1 MLALAQKQYLN
12 KKNQQANQELQIAKE
27 RFVDISGSIISC
39 TLIIFRSIRLDDL
52 RRRFAPTHTALLLT
66 LSTIFPIEL
75 FSPPD
80 LLFAILD
87 VPLPIPRASND
98 PAPPLS
104 MPTHK
109 DITEDTVATA
119 LGYVAQ
125 LLQLVAAYLGKGLV
139 YPVVCIGSKSL
150 IKDNISAMVGPRM

>member
-1 MLALAQKQYLN
+1 MLTLAQKQYLD
-12 KKNQQANQELQIAKE
+12 KKNQQADQELQIVKE
-27 RFVDISGSIISC
+27 RFVAVSGSIISR
-39 TLIIFRSIRLDDL
+39 TLIIFRSVRLDDL

-75 FSPPD
+75 SSPPD

-87 VPLPIPRASND
+87 VPLPIPVTAKD

-104 MPTHK
+104 MPSHK
-109 DITEDTVATA
+109 DVTEDTVATA

-139 YPVVCIGSKSL
+139 YPVVCIGSRSL

>member
-1 MLALAQKQYLN
+1 MLALAQEQYLD

-27 RFVDISGSIISC
+27 RFVTVSGRIISC
-39 TLIIFRSIRLDDL
+39 TLITFRSIRLDDL
-52 RRRFAPTHTALLLT
+52 RRRFTPTHTALLLT
-66 LSTIFPIEL
+66 LSTIFPIEIS
-75 FSPPD
+75 SPPD

-87 VPLPIPRASND
+87 VPLPIPVAAKD

-104 MPTHK
+104 MPSHK
-109 DITEDTVATA
+109 DVTEDTVATA

-125 LLQLVAAYLGKGLV
+125 LLHLVAAYLGKGLV
-139 YPVVCIGSKSL
+139 YPVVCIGSRSI